1 MKHHK
6 LVRDKI
12 IEIIKSRKARA
23 LFHIADDQEY
33 KTRLYEKLLEE
44 AGEFLKDE
52 NEEELADIYEV
63 LDAIIAL
70 KGFDRNRIEAIRANK
85 LKDRGAFQKKIILEE
100 TEG

>member
-12 IEIIKSRKARA
+12 IEIIESRQARA
-23 LFHIADDQEY
+23 LFHIAGDQEY
-33 KTRLYEKLLEE
+33 KTKLYEKLLEE